1 MTVIPELVYTNHR
14 QRETGIIPDLSRRNT
29 MIRRKLNKYMW
40 VLSGAALLYAAGLP
54 L

>member
-1 MTVIPELVYTNHR
+1 
-14 QRETGIIPDLSRRNT
+14 